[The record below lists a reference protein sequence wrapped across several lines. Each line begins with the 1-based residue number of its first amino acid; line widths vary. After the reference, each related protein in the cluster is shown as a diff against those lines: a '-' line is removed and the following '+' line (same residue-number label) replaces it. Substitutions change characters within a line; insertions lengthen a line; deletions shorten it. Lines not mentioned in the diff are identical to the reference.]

1 MKETYMENIKYA
13 YNTEIDRIDKVK
25 YKHYNN
31 FGKSVTFSK
40 NNSVLIK
47 KENLED
53 KAEKCEEKPNSEPS
67 IKSKQLYKVE
77 NEPFQNLNN
86 KEVEVLDNNI
96 HNNEVNDNNN
106 DKKNMEEFLILY
118 KTNLEKNN
126 NIIKNQG
133 FNFQN
138 NDEERER
145 EDFFKEVYSL
155 LKLDFFFL
163 E

>member
-1 MKETYMENIKYA
+1 
-13 YNTEIDRIDKVK
+13 
-25 YKHYNN
+25 
-31 FGKSVTFSK
+31 
-40 NNSVLIK
+40 
-47 KENLED
+47 
-53 KAEKCEEKPNSEPS
+53 
-67 IKSKQLYKVE
+67 
-77 NEPFQNLNN
+77 
-86 KEVEVLDNNI
+86 
-96 HNNEVNDNNN
+96 
-106 DKKNMEEFLILY
+106 MEEFLILY

>member
-1 MKETYMENIKYA
+1 MENIKYA

-67 IKSKQLYKVE
+67 IKSK
-77 NEPFQNLNN
+77 
-86 KEVEVLDNNI
+86 
-96 HNNEVNDNNN
+96 
-106 DKKNMEEFLILY
+106 
-118 KTNLEKNN
+118 
-126 NIIKNQG
+126 
-133 FNFQN
+133 
-138 NDEERER
+138 
-145 EDFFKEVYSL
+145 
-155 LKLDFFFL
+155 
-163 E
+163 